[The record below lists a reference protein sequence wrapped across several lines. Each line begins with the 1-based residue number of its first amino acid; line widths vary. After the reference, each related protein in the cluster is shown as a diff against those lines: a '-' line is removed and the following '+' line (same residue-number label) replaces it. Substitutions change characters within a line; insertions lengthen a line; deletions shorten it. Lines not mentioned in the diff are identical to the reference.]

1 MRIRDCISDVCSS
14 DLAPWARTPARYCWK
29 SPICTLTPRRRRPLL
44 RGYAHSLNHSMG
56 EAFKTDARQRAAYR
70 SVDRG
75 PVRPNPASCFKPAIM
90 PALIDARRHRNRSVD
105 RLDDIGKADAVRS
118 EEHTSE
124 LPSLMRLAYAAFCL
138 KTQ

>member
-1 MRIRDCISDVCSS
+1 MCALPIS
-14 DLAPWARTPARYCWK
+14 
-29 SPICTLTPRRRRPLL
+29 LL
-44 RGYAHSLNHSMG
+44 RGYAHSVNHSMG

-105 RLDDIGKADAVRS
+105 RLDDIGKADAVGGARQHKPAAARS

-124 LPSLMRLAYAAFCL
+124 LQSPMRISYAVFCL
-138 KTQ
+138 KNKTKTNK